1 MALFSFIHNN
11 IYNIL
16 FMKIDQVLTALG
28 LVDRE
33 PDVYL
38 ALLKTPGAQPASVIA
53 NRANLNRTTVYK
65 ILVKLV
71 KKGLVTKTQRHGITC
86 FFAEDPE
93 NRLKLLIE
101 ERQNQLADMNQ
112 AMLEALPLL
121 TMGEEEH
128 DSLPKI
134 RYYEGIEGIKQI
146 YEAVL
151 REGKDQYRYGDIAKI
166 YEALGIY
173 TDEYIK
179 KRNELGIT
187 THAIMPFYETDRA
200 QIKKHSREH
209 RDVLYIPKKLF
220 PIEGEVRIF
229 GNKVGIISL
238 RKDSPIG
245 VIIESETISKMF
257 LSIFMLTWKNYSSK
271 AMRFDK
277 D

>member
-1 MALFSFIHNN
+1 
-11 IYNIL
+11 
-16 FMKIDQVLTALG
+16 MKIDQVLTNLG
-28 LVDRE
+28 LQDKE

-38 ALLKTPGAQPASVIA
+38 ALLRTPGAQPASIIA
-53 NRANLNRTTVYK
+53 TRANLNRTTVYK
-65 ILVKLV
+65 TLVKLV

-93 NRLKLLIE
+93 NRLKLLVE
-101 ERQNQLADMNQ
+101 EREKQLGEMSQ

-121 TMGEEEH
+121 TMNEEDV

-151 REGKDQYRYGDIAKI
+151 KEEKDQYRYGDITKI

-179 KRNELGIT
+179 KRNELGFT
-187 THAIMPFYETDRA
+187 THAIMPFYEKDEKEL
-200 QIKKHSREH
+200 KKNKREH
-209 RDVLYIPKKLF
+209 REVLYIPHKLF

-229 GNKVGIISL
+229 GNKVAIMSL
-238 RKDSPIG
+238 RKESPIG
-245 VIIESETISKMF
+245 VIIESKTIAKMF
-257 LSIFMLTWKNYSSK
+257 NSIYMLTWKNYGNK
-271 AMRFDK
+271 AIKF
-277 D
+277 

>member
-1 MALFSFIHNN
+1 MKINQVLFS
-11 IYNIL
+11 
-16 FMKIDQVLTALG
+16 LG
-28 LVDRE
+28 LMDKE

-71 KKGLVTKTQRHGITC
+71 KMGLVTKTQRHGITC

-101 ERQNQLADMNQ
+101 DRQKQLSEMNQ

-121 TMGEEEH
+121 TLGEEER

-151 REGKDQYRYGDIAKI
+151 KEGEDVYRYGDITKI

-187 THAIMPFYETDRA
+187 THAIMPLHESERK
-200 QIKKHSREH
+200 QVKKHAREH
-209 RDVLYIPKKLF
+209 REVLYIPNKLF
-220 PIEGEVRIF
+220 PIEGEVRVF

-245 VIIESETISKMF
+245 VIIESETIAKMF
-257 LSIFMLTWKNYSSK
+257 LSIFMLTWKNYGSK
-271 AMRFDK
+271 AVRFEK
-277 D
+277 E

>member
-1 MALFSFIHNN
+1 
-11 IYNIL
+11 
-16 FMKIDQVLTALG
+16 MKIDQVLQTLG
-28 LVDRE
+28 LQDRE

-38 ALLKTPGAQPASVIA
+38 TLLKTPGAQPASVIA
-53 NRANLNRTTVYK
+53 TRADLNRTTVYK

-71 KKGLVTKTQRHGITC
+71 KRGLVTKTQRHGITC

-101 ERQNQLADMNQ
+101 ERQKQLTEMNQ

-121 TMGEEEH
+121 TMSEEET

-151 REGKDQYRYGDIAKI
+151 KEEKDVYRYGDITKI

-187 THAIMPFYETDRA
+187 THAIMPYYETERA
-200 QIKKHSREH
+200 QIKKNTKEN

-245 VIIESETISKMF
+245 VMIESDTISKMF
-257 LSIFMLTWKNYSSK
+257 LSIFMLTWKNYGAQATRMNDDGK
-271 AMRFDK
+271 QPK
-277 D
+277 K

>member
-1 MALFSFIHNN
+1 MFLPIHNI
-11 IYNIL
+11 IYYIL
-16 FMKIDQVLTALG
+16 FMKIDQVLLALG

-38 ALLKTPGAQPASVIA
+38 ALLRTPGAQPASVIA
-53 NRANLNRTTVYK
+53 TRANLNRTTVYK

-93 NRLKLLIE
+93 NRLKFLIE
-101 ERQNQLADMNQ
+101 DRQKQLTDMNQ

-121 TMGEEEH
+121 TMTDEEH

-134 RYYEGIEGIKQI
+134 RYYEGIDGIKQI

-151 REGKDQYRYGDIAKI
+151 KEGKDQYRYGDITKI

-187 THAIMPFYETDRA
+187 TYAIMPFYETERA
-200 QIKKHSREH
+200 QIKKNIKEH
-209 RDVLYIPKKLF
+209 RSVLYIPKKLF

-245 VIIESETISKMF
+245 VIIESETIAKMF
-257 LSIFMLTWKNYSSK
+257 LSIFMLTWKGYGEKVIRS
-271 AMRFDK
+271 
-277 D
+277 